1 MMYQERLKLY
11 WISAVGVVAGECTT
25 FQAYLE
31 SPDPFSAI
39 SDRIM
44 EVALDFPHASCVAV
58 DLVPLQSLSVCPPT
72 CPSYGNAD
80 RKICSQGHAPELSV
94 RMSDIV
100 IVHKG

>member
-1 MMYQERLKLY
+1 MTYRERPKLY
-11 WISAVGVVAGECTT
+11 WISDVGVVAGEYTMS
-25 FQAYLE
+25 QAYPE

-39 SDRIM
+39 SNRIM

-72 CPSYGNAD
+72 CPSHGDAD
-80 RKICSQGHAPELSV
+80 HNIYFQGHAPELSV
-94 RMSDIV
+94 RISDIV